1 MKQID
6 IDSKA
11 IKVETNP
18 QAFMNDFFGNKNG
31 GSHSIYCKYVL
42 LKDPEG
48 NITAALHVDK
58 DTNNL
63 IGICCT
69 ADTIESE
76 VPLYFGISNALIKDK

>member
-6 IDSKA
+6 IDQKA
-11 IKVETNP
+11 IKVETKP
-18 QAFMNDFFGNKNG
+18 QSFMNDFFDRKKGQV
-31 GSHSIYCKYVL
+31 SIYCKYIL
-42 LKDPEG
+42 LKDPAG

-69 ADTIESE
+69 ADKIESE
-76 VPLYFGISNALIKDK
+76 VPLCFGISNALIKDK